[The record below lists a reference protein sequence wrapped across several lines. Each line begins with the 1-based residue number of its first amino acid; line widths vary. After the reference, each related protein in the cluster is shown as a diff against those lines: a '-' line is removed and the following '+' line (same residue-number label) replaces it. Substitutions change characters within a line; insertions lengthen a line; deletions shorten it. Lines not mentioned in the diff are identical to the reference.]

1 LFKIEAFPIS
11 KVKLYICGAKKLIL
25 YILNMKNL
33 NESIDDINL
42 SGFRFFKSLTE
53 EELKSLN
60 FEKTC
65 INYKKGSVV
74 YKEGSRLTGFYC
86 IIRGIV
92 KVYKTG
98 IDGKEQII
106 RFARKGD
113 IIAYRSLL
121 SQESACTTSK
131 IIEDAILCHIPY
143 KTLLNLIEK
152 NSSFS
157 LAMLRI
163 VCAELK
169 EANEYITDI
178 AQKTVRERL
187 AEVLLLLKENFD
199 LDADQTLQISLTRE
213 ELANT
218 VGTATESI
226 IRLLSEFKQDKLIDL
241 QGRKIKIVN
250 LPGLTKVA
258 NITKYL

>member
-1 LFKIEAFPIS
+1 
-11 KVKLYICGAKKLIL
+11 
-25 YILNMKNL
+25 MKNL
-33 NESIDDINL
+33 NESFEDINL
-42 SGFRFFKSLTE
+42 SDFRFFKSLTD

-60 FEKTC
+60 FDMTC
-65 INYKKGSVV
+65 NTFKKGSIV
-74 YKEGSRLTGFYC
+74 YNEGSRLTGFYC
-86 IIRGIV
+86 ILRGIV

-131 IIEDAILCHIPY
+131 IIEDAVLCHIPY
-143 KTLLNLIEK
+143 KTLLSLIEK
-152 NSSFS
+152 NSSFA

-163 VCAELK
+163 VCTELK
-169 EANEYITDI
+169 EANEYITNI

-218 VGTATESI
+218 VGTATESV

-241 QGRKIKIVN
+241 QGRKIKIIN
-250 LPGLTKVA
+250 IPGLTKVA
-258 NITKYL
+258 NVTKYL